1 MTVRDIDLSS
11 LSRLPHTAKDAHFK
25 RSRVYDLTKASIRQ
39 HTATMLVHASRGFR
53 RDGLVP
59 TERFVNTGQPALRR
73 RRYSID
79 VVTDAWDIF
88 EPGKLKKTNEDVGL
102 PETLAPALVPLR
114 TDVEEMD
121 APIARASVTPLPT
134 PSRFWKLYRPI
145 YCPPWNDTISYLEL
159 DNSALSNEDF
169 RTIMMYDH
177 AESWFRDSILNVALE
192 LLSQGYKCKEN
203 SIEITNSFITQLM
216 YQVGRDGDVDENDF
230 ASYKEEKKRFANKKW
245 IFLPINDGIA
255 NFGIN
260 GGTHWSFLAVN
271 LNNHLAHYVDS
282 LLINN
287 VRQRWIAS
295 TVMKGLASIIGQRLE
310 LQVELNSPNQ
320 IENNLFAGDC
330 GACGPFVYY
339 MIKQYTKS
347 IRQAQVD
354 GLENSVDLSLC
365 EEVPESFG
373 QDFHSWFVRRE
384 IAIVIAR
391 EKRKQDAKPIADR
404 HNEVATAGLQN
415 TMLIGTIQHPQ
426 WVVDQAKS
434 GAASI
439 SKDETSK
446 RIEEPASSETKTNTG
461 SDDRKAVEN
470 DDEGFKDG
478 DIKSDNVEETR
489 SN

>member
-1 MTVRDIDLSS
+1 MTVRNIDLSS

-25 RSRVYDLTKASIRQ
+25 RSRVYGLTKASIRQ

-53 RDGLVP
+53 RCGLVP
-59 TERFVNTGQPALRR
+59 TERFVNTGPPALRK

-79 VVTDAWDIF
+79 VVTDAWNIL
-88 EPGKLKKTNEDVGL
+88 EPGKLIKTNEDVGL
-102 PETLAPALVPLR
+102 PGTLAPALVPLR

-121 APIARASVTPLPT
+121 APIARAPVTTLPT
-134 PSRFWKLYRPI
+134 PSRFWKLYGPL
-145 YCPPWNDTISYLEL
+145 YYPPWNDTISYLEL

-169 RTIMMYDH
+169 RTIMMYNH

-192 LLSQGYKCKEN
+192 LLSQGYECNEN

-230 ASYKEEKKRFANKKW
+230 ALYKEEKKRFANKKW

-271 LNNHLAHYVDS
+271 LIHHRAHYVDS

-339 MIKQYTKS
+339 MIKQYTKN

-354 GLENSVDLSLC
+354 GLENAVELSLY
-365 EEVPESFG
+365 EEFPKSFG
-373 QDFHSWFVRRE
+373 QEFNSWFVRRE
-384 IAIVIAR
+384 ILIAIAR
-391 EKRKQDAKPIADR
+391 EKRKQDSKLIADR
-404 HNEVATAGLQN
+404 HNEVAIAGLQN
-415 TMLIGTIQHPQ
+415 MMLIGTIQHPQ
-426 WVVDQAKS
+426 SEADQTKS
-434 GAASI
+434 GAASV
-439 SKDETSK
+439 SKDGISE
-446 RIEEPASSETKTNTG
+446 RIEEPASGETETNAG
-461 SDDRKAVEN
+461 SDDENFEN
-470 DDEGFKDG
+470 DDEGFEDG
-478 DIKSDNVEETR
+478 DIKSDDDEEHR
-489 SN
+489 AD